1 MQERFRK
8 KKEED
13 MRLDKFLVECGLGS
27 RREVKELLKNKKVQK
42 NGFCVTSP
50 EEKVDEKKDRIEYE
64 NQILEYKEFRYYIMN
79 KKSGYVTSLE
89 DARNKTVM
97 ELLPSW
103 VIQKDLSP
111 VGRLD
116 KDTEGLLLFTNHGKL
131 NHKLVSPKSHVE
143 KVYEADLEEEI
154 AEEYLQ
160 KLREGVDI
168 GEYVTLPAKVEKQSS
183 KKISL
188 SIQEGKFHQVKK
200 MLEAV
205 GNKVVYLK
213 RVSFGNLT
221 LGDLAPGEVR
231 EICLENILGKGQE
244 DESKKH

>member
-79 KKSGYVTSLE
+79 KKAGYITSLG
-89 DARNKTVM
+89 DARNKTVI
-97 ELLPSW
+97 ELLPNW
-103 VIQKDLSP
+103 VIQKDLTP

-131 NHKLVSPKSHVE
+131 NHKLLSPKSHVE

-154 AEEYLQ
+154 AEEELK

-168 GEYVTLPAKVEKQSS
+168 GDYITLPAKVVKQSS

-188 SIQEGKFHQVKK
+188 NIQEGKFHQVKK

-205 GNKVVYLK
+205 GNKVIYLK

-221 LGDLAPGEVR
+221 LGDLALGEVR
-231 EICLENILGKGQE
+231 EICLEHILGKGQE